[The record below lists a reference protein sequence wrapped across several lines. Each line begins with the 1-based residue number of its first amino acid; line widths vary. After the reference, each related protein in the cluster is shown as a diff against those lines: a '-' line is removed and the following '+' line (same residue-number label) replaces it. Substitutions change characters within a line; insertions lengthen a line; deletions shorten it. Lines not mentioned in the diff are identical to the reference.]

1 MHYQSRRLFTYVLMA
16 ALVLSACNLPRATPV
31 VTITPTLT
39 LSPTTTLTPTLVPT
53 ATASPTATITP
64 TPLPTFTPTP
74 RPMLQA
80 GTPLPE
86 FLQPISFDNANQVY
100 ALAEWQQGTVTDLD
114 WSSDGLMLAVG
125 GADEVNLYDVRT
137 RTRQTTLQMDSGL
150 VSIDLSP
157 NGRYLATGN
166 NTGSEQKGY
175 TGNVSFWRLSDD
187 EKLFNFFLDRRG
199 VSDLAF
205 SPNNRTF
212 VAAVTSKEYL
222 DNNFIFWNTNTW
234 EITRTM
240 RTGGVLDMAF
250 SPDGRFIASTP
261 DRFAIRLWD
270 VRYVQY
276 LYEIPTS
283 FTGAVNTLAFSPD
296 GRILATGHYDGV
308 IRLWNVAKGEL
319 LKEFRTETEGVI
331 ESLAFSPDG
340 ALLASG
346 EGYRGSTIRLW
357 DLVSGLSLKELT
369 GHTHAVDNLAF
380 SPDGRLLAS
389 GSYDGTLRLWG
400 VAP

>member
-1 MHYQSRRLFTYVLMA
+1 MCYRSRRLLTFSLLVT
-16 ALVLSACNLPRATPV
+16 LVLFACNLPQAIRESTSTP
-31 VTITPTLT
+31 TITLRPTAVF
-39 LSPTTTLTPTLVPT
+39 TPTLVPT

-64 TPLPTFTPTP
+64 TPLPTFTPTLP
-74 RPMLQA
+74 PIAKA

-86 FLQPISFDNANQVY
+86 YLQPITFENASQVNI
-100 ALAEWQQGTVTDLD
+100 LAEWQQGTVTDLD
-114 WSSDGLMLAVG
+114 WSSDGATLAVG
-125 GADEVNLYDVRT
+125 GAAEVNFYDVHT
-137 RTRQTTLQMDSGL
+137 RNKQKTLQMDSGL
-150 VSIDLSP
+150 VNIDLSP
-157 NGRYLATGN
+157 NGRFLATGSN
-166 NTGSEQKGY
+166 AGSEQSGY
-175 TGNVSFWRLSDD
+175 TGTVSFWRLADD
-187 EKLFNFFLDRRG
+187 VKLFDFYLDRRG

-205 SPNNRTF
+205 SPTGHTF
-212 VAAVTSKEYL
+212 AAAVTSNEYI
-222 DNNFIFWNTNTW
+222 DNNFIFWNTDTW

-270 VRYVQY
+270 IRYVQY
-276 LYEIPTS
+276 IYELPTS
-283 FTGAVNTLAFSPD
+283 FTGAVNCLVFSPD

-308 IRLWNVAKGEL
+308 IRLWDVAKGEL
-319 LKEFRTETEGVI
+319 LKEFSMEGVV

-346 EGYRGSTIRLW
+346 EGYQDFTIRLW
-357 DLVSGLSLKELT
+357 DPASGQSLRELT
-369 GHTHAVDNLAF
+369 GHVHAVDNLAF

-389 GSYDGTLRLWG
+389 ASYDGTLRLWG